1 MFLSEK
7 QKEKLYI
14 IIITDT
20 TLYNKC
26 NTYEG
31 KYSSNYLRNRVKTKD
46 TLIVMRHN
54 FGITGKHHTFVVY
67 LELLCEN
74 LFEKNESTININQ

>member
-14 IIITDT
+14 IIIKDT
-20 TLYNKC
+20 TDNKYNLH
-26 NTYEG
+26 EV
-31 KYSSNYLRNRVKTKD
+31 KYSSNYLRNRIKTKD
-46 TLIVMRHN
+46 SLIVMRYN
-54 FGITGKHHTFVVY
+54 FGITSKHHTFVGY

-74 LFEKNESTININQ
+74 LIEKNESTININQ